1 MEIDLGNGVKRKDF
15 EGLKK
20 RNALIMRTILGLSI
34 LLFVLKSTFF
44 PSISWIM
51 VFAPIWFGA
60 VLFFMLLAAAALIM
74 RFARDF

>member
-20 RNALIMRTILGLSI
+20 RNELIMRIILGLSI
-34 LLFVLKSTFF
+34 LLFVLKSTYFT
-44 PSISWIM
+44 SISWTM

-60 VLFFMLLAAAALIM
+60 VLFFMLLAAGALIM